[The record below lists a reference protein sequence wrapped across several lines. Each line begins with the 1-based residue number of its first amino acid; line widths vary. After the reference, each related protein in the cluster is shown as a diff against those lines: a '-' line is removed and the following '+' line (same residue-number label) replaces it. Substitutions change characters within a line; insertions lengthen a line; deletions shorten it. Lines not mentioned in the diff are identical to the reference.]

1 MALGVFIL
9 CMIVLIFLAYVN
21 GDTKGKE
28 GEPGCF
34 LVVIIVAIIALI
46 VYLTGN

>member
-1 MALGVFIL
+1 MGLAIFII
-9 CMIVLIFLAYVN
+9 CMLILIFLAYVN

-34 LVVIIVAIIALI
+34 LIVIAVAIIALI
-46 VYLTGN
+46 AYLI